1 MPVRR
6 CLAASLLA
14 IAVSTLGFA
23 AEDDYVWVEGE
34 DAANSSVSPH
44 PWYSNMVNKSLLSG
58 GGWISQFTDK
68 ADGTASYQVTIPK
81 DIREALDI
89 RDGDAVEFWI
99 RGDELRVERIK
110 RVEELRGSFKTPE
123 HLKDMTWKEIRRHA
137 IDTHVA
143 EKAAKWKRQELA
155 EKQERGE

>member
-1 MPVRR
+1 LF
-6 CLAASLLA
+6 CGSAASISRVCGESASSAGLGLRVIGA
-14 IAVSTLGFA
+14 GMVADTARMTITAHTIPYEMSKVRNMDEPQRIISRIARVTSKG
-23 AEDDYVWVEGE
+23 
-34 DAANSSVSPH
+34 
-44 PWYSNMVNKSLLSG
+44 
-58 GGWISQFTDK
+58 
-68 ADGTASYQVTIPK
+68 QVTIPK

-110 RVEELRGSFKTPE
+110 RVNELHTSVTTPD
-123 HLKDMTWKEIRRHA
+123 HAKGMTWKEIRRHA

-143 EKAAKWKRQELA
+143 DKAAKWKRQELE